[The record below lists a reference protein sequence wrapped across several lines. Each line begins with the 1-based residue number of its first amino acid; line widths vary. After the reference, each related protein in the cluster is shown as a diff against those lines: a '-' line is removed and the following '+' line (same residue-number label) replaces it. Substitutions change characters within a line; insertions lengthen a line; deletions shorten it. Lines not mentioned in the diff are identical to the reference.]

1 MRSVKM
7 IFLALALLAAAGCS
21 RNMTESAQE
30 APPEPVEAP
39 APVPAPEPA
48 PVAEP
53 ASVAAPEPRAPQPA
67 AVAPAPQKAAVRDA
81 APAPEEPAA
90 VPAEPEPE
98 PPARLREAPPPP
110 RAPEIRYAV
119 IPAGTPIHVRLRDP
133 LDSSINL
140 SGDGFR
146 AILDQD
152 ILVDGKVAVPRGSV
166 LDGKVSHVQ
175 RSGRVQGRAVMSLQ
189 LVNLSTGDNKVAL
202 QTDIRTFEA
211 KASTKKDAT
220 KVGIGAGLGAVIG
233 AIAGGGKGAAI
244 GAAAGAGAGGATVM
258 ATRGEEVKLE
268 VEQAVDFELERE
280 VRIALPR

>member
-7 IFLALALLAAAGCS
+7 TFLALALLAAAGCS
-21 RNMTESAQE
+21 RNRNESAQE
-30 APPEPVEAP
+30 APAAPEPVVAP
-39 APVPAPEPA
+39 APVPAPPPEPA
-48 PVAEP
+48 PVAAP
-53 ASVAAPEPRAPQPA
+53 APRAPEPAR
-67 AVAPAPQKAAVRDA
+67 VAPAPRRAAARPP
-81 APAPEEPAA
+81 APAPEEP
-90 VPAEPEPE
+90 VPAEPEPV
-98 PPARLREAPPPP
+98 PQARVQEAPPAP

-119 IPAGTPIHVRLRDP
+119 IPAGTPLHVRLQDP

-140 SGDGFR
+140 SGDSFR

-166 LDGKVSHVQ
+166 LDGKVSHVE
-175 RSGRVQGRAVMSLQ
+175 RSGRVQGRAAMSLQ
-189 LVNLSTGDNKVAL
+189 LVNLSAGDDKVAL
-202 QTDIRTFEA
+202 QTAIRTFEA

-268 VEQAVDFELERE
+268 AEQAVDFELGQD
-280 VRIALPR
+280 VRVALPR